1 MKSIY
6 EFKKGDVIT
15 RVEPSKTLG
24 KGGFFSDEGFQD
36 RSYVGDKLIFV
47 GIANGNIYC
56 KRTCPFELKILGEG
70 LVDMALDIF
79 SDGWDLWIDPLTLL
93 EDIDETLYV
102 STDNLQEAINKAIEE
117 ENYEAANKLKK
128 LLDKKK

>member
-6 EFKKGDVIT
+6 EFKKGDIIT

-36 RSYVGDKLIFV
+36 RSFIGEKFIFV

-56 KRTCPFELKILGEG
+56 KRTCPTELKIFGDK
-70 LVDMALDIF
+70 LVDLALDIF
-79 SDGWDLWIDPLTLL
+79 TDGWDKWVDPYSLL
-93 EDIDETLYV
+93 VDMDETIYV
-102 STDNLQEAINKAIEE
+102 STDNLQEAIDKAIEE

>member
-70 LVDMALDIF
+70 LIDMALDIF

>member
-6 EFKKGDVIT
+6 EFKKGDIIT

-70 LVDMALDIF
+70 LIDMALDIF